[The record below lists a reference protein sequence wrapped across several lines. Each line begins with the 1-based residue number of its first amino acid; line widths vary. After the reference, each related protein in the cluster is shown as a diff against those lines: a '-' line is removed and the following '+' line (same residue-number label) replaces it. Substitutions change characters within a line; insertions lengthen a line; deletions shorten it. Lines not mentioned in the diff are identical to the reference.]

1 METNK
6 FTGGVPMVRI
16 DGTKVRTLR
25 ETKGLT
31 QLFLATSVGVTT
43 DTISR
48 WENKRYP
55 TIKKEN
61 GLKLA
66 ETLEVELEEIL
77 EREEGLSPDGPTEN
91 GTESVAEISP
101 VQEEPP
107 PGETIPVTKRFPV
120 VPLAVA
126 VALVFCLFLLWRF
139 YPAEEQPSLTAVRRL
154 PVQGVVDA
162 PFPVTIDVRGS
173 STSPVSLIVKEKLP
187 AGSKL
192 LSSVPPY
199 SAYDPKTGEVKWL
212 LKIDGRQVFAYT
224 VKLAPTQEPA
234 VQFAGTV
241 SVSRGS
247 GRPGPVQGNAT
258 VKLTGF
264 HWADANA
271 DGRISDEEILTVYD
285 VFNEIMAL
293 GIDIDQVEE
302 IWLGSGYEW
311 NSERKKF
318 EIFP

>member
-1 METNK
+1 MDTNK

-66 ETLEVELEEIL
+66 ETLEVDIEEIL
-77 EREEGLSPDGPTEN
+77 EQDEESAPETPSKTLPESPSEAVHPS
-91 GTESVAEISP
+91 ESQSAGDAPHE
-101 VQEEPP
+101 
-107 PGETIPVTKRFPV
+107 KRRPRV
-120 VPLAVA
+120 VPAVIFA
-126 VALVFCLFLLWRF
+126 ILFLGFFLLWRF
-139 YPAEEQPSLTAVRRL
+139 YPVAEAPSITAVRRL
-154 PVQGVVDA
+154 PAQVVVDA
-162 PFPVTIDVRGS
+162 PFPVAIKVTS
-173 STSPVSLIVKEKLP
+173 NATSPISLIVKEKLP
-187 AGSKL
+187 PGSKL
-192 LSSVPPY
+192 LTAVPPY
-199 SAYDPKTGEVKWL
+199 SAYDAKTGEVKWL

-224 VKLAPTQEPA
+224 VKIAPTEQA
-234 VQFAGTV
+234 VQFEGTV
-241 SVSRGS
+241 AVPKGS
-247 GRPGPVQGNAT
+247 GRPGPVQGNST
-258 VKLTGF
+258 VKLTRF
-264 HWADANA
+264 HWADSNA

-285 VFNEIMAL
+285 VFNEIMSL

-311 NSERKKF
+311 NSEKKKF